1 MRIINGRTLRDIYGS
16 LVDCPTTMT
25 GNYHGR
31 ASQASVLL
39 LMQIKSGGV
48 SKRTCLQA
56 RTKKKKPTTAVP
68 ATNTRD
74 EPQGFR
80 TTVGQGTFVTY
91 HLEGSC
97 THPYLFK

>member
-1 MRIINGRTLRDIYGS
+1 MNEDNNGRTLRDIYGS
-16 LVDCPTTMT
+16 LVDCPTTMI

-31 ASQASVLL
+31 TSQASVLL
-39 LMQIKSGGV
+39 LTQIKSGGV
-48 SKRTCLQA
+48 KELACKLAQ
-56 RTKKKKPTTAVP
+56 KKKATTAVP
-68 ATNTRD
+68 AINTRD

-91 HLEGSC
+91 PLEGSC

>member
-1 MRIINGRTLRDIYGS
+1 MNEDNNGRTLPDISGS
-16 LVDCPTTMT
+16 LVDCPTTMI

-31 ASQASVLL
+31 TSQASVLL

-48 SKRTCLQA
+48 QELACKLAQ
-56 RTKKKKPTTAVP
+56 KKKPLRQYLQQ
-68 ATNTRD
+68 NTRD

-80 TTVGQGTFVTY
+80 TTVGQGSFVTY
-91 HLEGSC
+91 PLEGSC